1 MNGFGFSSLLLLT
14 ALLVVIARADWIYT
28 KYSST
33 LQQLEAAENA
43 RVTLEMDV
51 KMVASQAESA
61 KAAVERSLAAARSQ
75 LTEAQSAKD
84 TAEQSLKQTREQ
96 LAIVES
102 AKEAAEVKLQATTS
116 RFAQLQAAKEEAE
129 RRGKGERRLSS

>member
-43 RVTLEMDV
+43 RATLEMDV

-61 KAAVERSLAAARSQ
+61 KEAADRSLAGGEGAI
-75 LTEAQSAKD
+75 EGSA
-84 TAEQSLKQTREQ
+84 ECE
-96 LAIVES
+96 
-102 AKEAAEVKLQATTS
+102 
-116 RFAQLQAAKEEAE
+116 
-129 RRGKGERRLSS
+129 GHC